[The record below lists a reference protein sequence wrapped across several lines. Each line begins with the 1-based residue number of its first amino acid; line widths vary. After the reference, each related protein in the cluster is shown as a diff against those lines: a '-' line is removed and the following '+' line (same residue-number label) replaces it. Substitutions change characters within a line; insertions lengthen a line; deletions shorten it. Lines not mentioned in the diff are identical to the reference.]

1 MKVPL
6 PLYWTVKIKNFDMDI
21 SRAQAMVDE
30 WIKEHGVRYFDEK
43 TNTLILMEEVG
54 ELSRLM
60 ARQYGEQSFK
70 KNVGTE
76 EVKRKIRDE
85 ISDVFF
91 VLLCLCNQMDID
103 LKEGLI
109 ENMKKKS
116 GRDKDRHKANP
127 KLK

>member
-1 MKVPL
+1 
-6 PLYWTVKIKNFDMDI
+6 MDI
-21 SRAQAMVDE
+21 KTAQASVDE
-30 WIKEHGVRYFDEK
+30 WIKNHGVRYFDEK
-43 TNTLILMEEVG
+43 TNMLILMEEVG

-60 ARQYGEQSFK
+60 AREYGEQSFK
-70 KNVGTE
+70 GEVTTE
-76 EVKRKIRDE
+76 EVKRKIKDE

-103 LKEGLI
+103 LTEGLI

-116 GRDKDRHKANP
+116 SRDMDRHKANP